1 MFLGLVRV
9 AGFKMST
16 IYLMILYHGNN
27 DVDNEDDEGACTLV
41 SLVGREP

>member
-1 MFLGLVRV
+1 MGLVRV
-9 AGFKMST
+9 ADFKMST

-27 DVDNEDDEGACTLV
+27 DVDNKGDEGACALV